1 MTADEFLALPDDGI
15 ERMLIDGIV
24 REPHMQTID
33 TTGRNRHHSQLTLG
47 IGHFLELGD
56 EPNPSRTAWR
66 SAAKRAC
73 A

>member
-1 MTADEFLALPDDGI
+1 MAADEFLALPDDGI
-15 ERMLIDGIV
+15 V
-24 REPHMQTID
+24 REPQTID
-33 TTGRNRHHSQLTLG
+33 TTVRNRHHSQLTLV
-47 IGHFLELGD
+47 IGHFLEPGD